1 MAAAVP
7 RAGTSVMAPLSSLTD
22 CAATFSSS
30 LSLEDEPEGFCDA
43 LPASEGALA
52 ADDEEEAAADEEGG
66 TDEDADSETLPDDE
80 GTAFE
85 VMGSGNVD
93 GFSGDPEGAGA
104 EVVVGEGLL
113 LPLPPPVAGPLPS
126 MGPL

>member
-7 RAGTSVMAPLSSLTD
+7 RAGTRVMAPLSSLTD

-52 ADDEEEAAADEEGG
+52 ADDEEEAAADEEGA
-66 TDEDADSETLPDDE
+66 TDDDADSETLPDDE

-104 EVVVGEGLL
+104 DVVVGEGLL
-113 LPLPPPVAGPLPS
+113 LPPPVAGPLPS